1 MNNNL
6 SNNLN
11 NSKTMTTKLPNKALS
26 IFLLVAEAVT
36 VTIPV
41 IILGAK
47 FDFPDILR
55 QPASKAFELFQA
67 NQSSVI
73 LGYYIFLISS
83 LIYIPLSYSLKETLF
98 KPDLK
103 PLLGLLTGLGITTA
117 IFQAIGFVRWIFVMP
132 FLTERYFIDPQSKN
146 TITLIYDFVNRYGGM
161 SIGEHL
167 GFLAMGSW
175 TLVLSYI
182 LICHSGFKK
191 ILGYFGIFIGFSLII
206 SVLEHFGGST
216 AGFFGTLNFLANTIF
231 TFWIVAIAIAIGF
244 SKRSQ

>member
-1 MNNNL
+1 
-6 SNNLN
+6 
-11 NSKTMTTKLPNKALS
+11 MTTKLPNKALS

-41 IILGAK
+41 IILGSK

-83 LIYIPLSYSLKETLF
+83 LIYIPLSYSLRETLF
-98 KPDLK
+98 KPNLK
-103 PLLGLLTGLGITTA
+103 PLLELLTGLGITTA
-117 IFQAIGFVRWIFVMP
+117 IFQTIGFVRWIFVMP
-132 FLTERYFIDPQSKN
+132 FLTERYFTDPQSKN
-146 TITLIYDFVNRYGGM
+146 TITLIYDFVNRYAGM

-175 TLVLSYI
+175 TLVLSFI

-191 ILGYFGIFIGFSLII
+191 ILGYFGLLIGFGLII
-206 SVLEHFGGST
+206 SVLENFGGSA
-216 AGFFGTLNFLANTIF
+216 AGFFGTLNFFANTIF

>member
-1 MNNNL
+1 MIT
-6 SNNLN
+6 
-11 NSKTMTTKLPNKALS
+11 KTPNKTLS

-67 NQSSVI
+67 NQSSVVF
-73 LGYYIFLISS
+73 GYYIFLVSS

-98 KPDLK
+98 KPNLK

-117 IFQAIGFVRWIFVMP
+117 IFQAIGFVRWIFTMP
-132 FLTERYFIDPQSKN
+132 LLTEQYFANPESKA
-146 TITLIYDFVNRYGGM
+146 TVTLIYDFVNRYAGM

-175 TLVLSYI
+175 TLVLSSI
-182 LICHSGFKK
+182 LIYHSGFKK
-191 ILGYFGIFIGFSLII
+191 ILGYFGLLIGSSLII
-206 SVLEHFGGST
+206 SVLEHFGGNNT
-216 AGFFGTLNFLANTIF
+216 GFFGTLNFLANTVF
-231 TFWIVAIAIAIGF
+231 TFWILGIAIAIGF
-244 SKRSQ
+244 AQKSKEQI